1 MFGRNDIR
9 DSQDAQVKLEKKI
22 KDYQDD
28 LTSNKKEQ
36 QQQTDEIAK
45 QKAAL
50 DQLKTQQVN
59 Q

>member
-28 LTSNKKEQ
+28 LNSNKKDQ
-36 QQQTDEIAK
+36 QQQTDEIVK

-50 DQLKTQQVN
+50 DQLKSKEVN